1 MWKRGKVGISW
12 GWRSI
17 RSLVIL
23 DAIMAIATALQSIR
37 GWRQWGLWSSPSQE
51 STLPLPTWIVI
62 CDIEL
67 CHVHT
72 CSQVD
77 LCIPLL
83 TLCFSLF
90 FPAVLVWLNYK
101 NAYEYWTEQRMT
113 LNNEVLTATR
123 QVMDKLPQMAPTAAS
138 ASFSTLFLQLTV
150 DDMGICV
157 PLNSSP
163 FQVKYS
169 DGTGDILPFEM

>member
-1 MWKRGKVGISW
+1 MYT
-12 GWRSI
+12 
-17 RSLVIL
+17 
-23 DAIMAIATALQSIR
+23 TAN
-37 GWRQWGLWSSPSQE
+37 
-51 STLPLPTWIVI
+51 IVF
-62 CDIEL
+62 
-67 CHVHT
+67 
-72 CSQVD
+72 
-77 LCIPLL
+77 
-83 TLCFSLF
+83 FSF